1 MDATDQAIVAVD
13 LLTPLVEGTRPEQL
27 TEATP
32 CSKWTVRDLMN
43 HFIGGGHMFAGALR
57 GDPLPTGEPPDLV
70 GDDHVVA
77 FTSAAEDFRSAVD
90 GLGSLA
96 QPAELPIGTVP
107 ADMALRIAAG
117 DLLVH
122 CWDLARST
130 GQPFDPPEHFVIE
143 ADAFYRA
150 VVTPELRQAEL
161 FGPEVE
167 PPADASALDRLVAFA
182 GRQP

>member
-13 LLTPLVEGTRPEQL
+13 LLTPLVEGTRADQL
-27 TEATP
+27 TNATP

-43 HFIGGGHMFAGALR
+43 HFVGGGHMFAASLR
-57 GDPLPTGEPPDLV
+57 GEPLAGGEETDLV
-70 GDDHVVA
+70 ADDHVGA
-77 FTSAAEDFRSAVD
+77 FGAAAADFRSAVD
-90 GLGSLA
+90 GLGSLE

-107 ADMALRIAAG
+107 ADLALRIAAG

-122 CWDLARST
+122 SWDLARST
-130 GQPFDPPEHFVIE
+130 GQSFDPPEHFVTE
-143 ADAFYRA
+143 VDGFFRA
-150 VVTPELRQAEL
+150 VVTPELREAEL

-167 PPADASALDRLVAFA
+167 PPAGASAIDRLAAFA